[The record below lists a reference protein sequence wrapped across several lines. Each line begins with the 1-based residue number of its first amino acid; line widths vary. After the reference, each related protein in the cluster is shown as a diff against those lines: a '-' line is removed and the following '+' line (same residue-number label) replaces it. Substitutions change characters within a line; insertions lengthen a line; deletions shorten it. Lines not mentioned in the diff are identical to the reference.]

1 MTLQSLAE
9 HLLRAPCPS
18 DVINLHV
25 TDALAAFFI
34 GARTAEGRALS
45 RFYRAR
51 ADRAERA
58 AAAAAIARL
67 SECDGIHLA
76 SCVTPGAVVIPVA
89 LAFADGSSADD
100 FDRAV
105 SAGYAAGLRLGTAI
119 GGAEALAA
127 GVWPTLLA
135 APLMA
140 AVTASCLRGH
150 NRDQL
155 VHAMAL
161 ALAGANGR
169 LGRPV
174 GSSSGR
180 WFLLA
185 EAVLKGLR
193 ASEAA
198 EHGFRGDVSLLS
210 KPWLAAQAGH
220 DDVEMA
226 ALEASAPAQSIFEV
240 DFKPFPIARQGAN
253 AIIAFQNLLHG
264 GLDPDRIEAIEVFVP
279 TMNVPLLSRR
289 ASDDDRLSRLCDIGF
304 QLGFAA
310 LAPDMLDDAER
321 APRPD
326 VPLAEFARRVSVAPS
341 ADLDAHLPNHWAA
354 KVVVVAGRD
363 RFEETV
369 IGTPFDHDAPN
380 LARHLGEKWRRLLA
394 PEDSRALFS
403 DAASDQPGILW
414 QQVERRVSMS
424 SESGL
429 KPGGEVQPNE
439 PVPRAKIEG

>member
-9 HLLRAPCPS
+9 NLLRAPRQS

-25 TDALAAFFI
+25 ADTLAAFCI
-34 GARTAEGRALS
+34 GARTAEGKALS
-45 RFYRAR
+45 AYYRGS

-67 SECDGIHLA
+67 SESDDIHLA
-76 SCVTPGAVVIPVA
+76 SCVTPGAVVVPIA
-89 LAFADGSSADD
+89 LAFADRGSADD

-105 SAGYAAGLRLGTAI
+105 SAGYAAGLRLGIAI
-119 GGAEALAA
+119 GGAEALSA

-150 NRDQL
+150 DRSQL

-169 LGRPV
+169 LGRPA

-198 EHGFRGDVSLLS
+198 EQGFRGDVSLIS
-210 KPWLAAQAGH
+210 KPWLSAQAGH
-220 DDVEMA
+220 DEVEIA
-226 ALEASAPAQSIFEV
+226 ALDSSSPAPSIAEV
-240 DFKPFPIARQGAN
+240 DFKPFPVARQGMT
-253 AIIAFQNLLHG
+253 AIIAFQHFLNG
-264 GLDPDRIEAIEVFVP
+264 GLDPDRIETIEVFVP
-279 TMNVPLLSRR
+279 KMNVPLLSRR

-304 QLGFAA
+304 QLGCAA
-310 LAPDMLDDAER
+310 LAPGVLEDAER
-321 APRPD
+321 TPTPD
-326 VPLAEFARRVSVAPS
+326 VPLAEFARRVSVRPS
-341 ADLDAHLPNHWAA
+341 ADLDAHLPNRWAA

-363 RFEETV
+363 RLEETV
-369 IGTPFDHDAPN
+369 IGTPLDHDAPN
-380 LARHLGEKWRRLLA
+380 LAQRLGEKWRSLLA
-394 PEDSRALFS
+394 PEDFRAITR
-403 DAASDQPGILW
+403 DPASGQPGLLW
-414 QQVERRVSMS
+414 QQIERRVSMP
-424 SESGL
+424 SES
-429 KPGGEVQPNE
+429 
-439 PVPRAKIEG
+439 VPRAKIEG

>member
-1 MTLQSLAE
+1 LTLHSFAE
-9 HLLRAPCPS
+9 HLLCAAVPR

-25 TDALAAFFI
+25 ADALAAFCI
-34 GARTAEGRALS
+34 GARTGEGKALS
-45 RFYRAR
+45 AFYRAR
-51 ADRAERA
+51 VDRAGLV

-67 SECDGIHLA
+67 SESDDIHLA
-76 SCVTPGAVVIPVA
+76 SCVTPGAVVIPIA
-89 LAFADGSSADD
+89 LAFADRGSADD

-105 SAGYAAGLRLGTAI
+105 SAAYAAGLRLGIGI

-140 AVTASCLRGH
+140 AVAVSCLRGH
-150 NRDQL
+150 DRNQL
-155 VHAMAL
+155 VHAIAL

-169 LGRPV
+169 IGRPA

-198 EHGFRGDVSLLS
+198 EQGFRGDVSLIS

-226 ALEASAPAQSIFEV
+226 ALDAPAPSVAEV
-240 DFKPFPIARQGAN
+240 DFKPFPIARQGLN
-253 AIIAFQNLLHG
+253 AIIAFQHLLQG
-264 GLDPDRIEAIEVFVP
+264 GLDPDRIETIEVFVP
-279 TMNVPLLSRR
+279 KMHVPLLSRR

-304 QLGFAA
+304 QLGCAA
-310 LAPDMLDDAER
+310 LAPGMLADAER
-321 APRPD
+321 TPRPD
-326 VPLAEFARRVSVAPS
+326 VPLAEFARRVSVRPS
-341 ADLDAHLPNHWAA
+341 ADLDAHLPNRWAT

-363 RFEETV
+363 RLEETV
-369 IGTPFDHDAPN
+369 IGTPLDHDAPN
-380 LARHLGEKWRRLLA
+380 LAQRLGEKWRSLLA
-394 PEDSRALFS
+394 PEDFCALPS
-403 DAASDQPGILW
+403 DVASGQPGILW
-414 QQVERRVSMS
+414 QQIERRVSMS
-424 SESGL
+424 SET
-429 KPGGEVQPNE
+429 
-439 PVPRAKIEG
+439 VPREKIEE